1 MPAKVSLR
9 IDNRIGLLLIDRPG
23 SRNALDWEA
32 QEQFAA
38 AIREAHGLEELKA
51 LIITGA
57 GDKAFA
63 SGGDLKELAGQLEAP
78 AGMRLKRVMTAA
90 LNDLMAL
97 PVPVIAAVNGDAV
110 GGGCEILTACDL
122 RVAVRQAHFR
132 FAQVQVGLT
141 TGWGGAARF
150 VRQVGQ
156 SRAMELLLTGR
167 LFDAE
172 EALALGFIHR
182 LAPERSLA
190 VDTAWSWAVD
200 LCELPKGALAALKAL
215 IWAASESNLSKS
227 EQLEARLFAE
237 LWMQPDHLE
246 AMAAFAEKR
255 RPVFGGRR
263 TGRAQD

>member
-1 MPAKVSLR
+1 MPAKVTLR
-9 IDNRIGLLLIDRPG
+9 IDNGIGLLLIDRPG

-38 AIREAHGLEELKA
+38 AVGEARRLERLKA

-63 SGGDLKELAGQLEAP
+63 SGGDLKELSGHLEATS
-78 AGMRLKRVMTAA
+78 GTRLKRVMTTA
-90 LNDLMAL
+90 LNDLIEL
-97 PVPVIAAVNGDAV
+97 PVPVIAAANGDAI

-141 TGWGGAARF
+141 TGWGGAARL
-150 VRQVGQ
+150 VQQIGQ

-167 LFDAE
+167 PFDAE

-182 LAPERSLA
+182 LAPEGSSA
-190 VDTAWSWAVD
+190 VDMAWRWAVD
-200 LCELPKGALAALKAL
+200 LSELPKGALAALKAL
-215 IWAASESNLSKS
+215 VWSASESTRAEA
-227 EQLEARLFAE
+227 EQFEARLFAE
-237 LWMQPDHLE
+237 LWMQPDHIE
-246 AMAAFAEKR
+246 AMAAFVEKR
-255 RPVFGGRR
+255 RPVFGSRKRGRE
-263 TGRAQD
+263 QD